1 LKSIIVC
8 QYQHSVGG
16 LWENPA
22 NLHACHVVNSNN
34 AINSLPT
41 LQISLGIVAIF
52 EKIYY
57 DGEPIFT
64 IFPNIG
70 EGLQHQCFSNV
81 RSVPQ
86 PDINAALGNNYCL
99 QVLETW
105 FAEQF

>member
-1 LKSIIVC
+1 MEKSRKF
-8 QYQHSVGG
+8 
-16 LWENPA
+16 
-22 NLHACHVVNSNN
+22 ACHLVYSNN

-52 EKIYY
+52 EKIY
-57 DGEPIFT
+57 DGEPIFS
-64 IFPNIG
+64 NIG
-70 EGLQHQCFSNV
+70 EGLQHQCFYNV

-99 QVLETW
+99 QIIETW